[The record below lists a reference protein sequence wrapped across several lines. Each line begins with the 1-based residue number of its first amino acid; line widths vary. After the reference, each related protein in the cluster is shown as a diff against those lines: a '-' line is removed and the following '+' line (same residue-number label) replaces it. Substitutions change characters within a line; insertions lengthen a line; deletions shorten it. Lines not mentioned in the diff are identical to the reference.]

1 MARRRHIDVTARSSG
16 APDAV
21 WTLLAD
27 GATWPAWS
35 PIEASALERAGES
48 SPEGPGAIRRFRH
61 GRTVGRDEILEA
73 VPGRRLA
80 YRSLS
85 GLPVRDYR
93 AEVDLE
99 PGPEGTEIRWRAS
112 FQPRLLGTG
121 WLLERGIDRFL
132 RGCAQAGRAG
142 RRCRRGHADEAAQAS
157 GSATVTIPAAA
168 LRRRASEVIRTAP
181 SDAAR
186 AT

>member
-27 GATWPAWS
+27 GATWPVWS

-121 WLLERGIDRFL
+121 
-132 RGCAQAGRAG
+132 GCWSAASTAFSADARRLAERAG
-142 RRCRRGHADEAAQAS
+142 AAGA
-157 GSATVTIPAAA
+157 ATPTRQ
-168 LRRRASEVIRTAP
+168 LRRRVRRP
-181 SDAAR
+181 
-186 AT
+186 